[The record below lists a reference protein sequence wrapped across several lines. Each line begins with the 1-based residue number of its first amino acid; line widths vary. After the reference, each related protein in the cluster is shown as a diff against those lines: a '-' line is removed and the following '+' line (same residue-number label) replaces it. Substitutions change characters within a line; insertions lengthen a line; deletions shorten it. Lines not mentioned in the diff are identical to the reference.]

1 MKPIRILHT
10 SDFHMDSPF
19 ESLSEGKAA
28 IRRAELRQLPKKIAR
43 LAVKEQVSLVLLCG
57 DLLDSESVFKE
68 TGEELFESLRMI
80 SVPVFIAPGNHD
92 YYHPRAV
99 YASDNLPDNVFIF
112 RENSIEHYDFPE
124 KGFRVYGAAFTDR
137 YSPSLLKDFHA
148 ARIPEMVNI
157 MCLHGEVNNSESSYN
172 PISRDQIR
180 DSGVDYLALGHIH
193 KASGLK
199 KEGNT
204 FYSYPGCPEGRG
216 FDETGEKSINIIDL
230 TDEKCTLRT
239 VSVAARKYEQISVDV
254 SNKDPL
260 FSIQLALPDDTIRD
274 IFRITLK
281 GETEKSVSV
290 SEIYKQI
297 SELFFELNIED
308 RTTLRKSIWEMG
320 GGNTL
325 RGAFLSKMRKRYD
338 EAESETDK
346 EVIEMAVRWGIA
358 AIDNCEEIVI
368 HEDQ

>member
-43 LAVKEQVSLVLLCG
+43 LAIKEQVSLVLLCG

-137 YSPSLLKDFHA
+137 YSPSRLKDFHA

-239 VSVAARKYEQISVDV
+239 VSVAARKYEQISVDI
-254 SNKDPL
+254 SDKDPL

-320 GGNTL
+320 GENTL